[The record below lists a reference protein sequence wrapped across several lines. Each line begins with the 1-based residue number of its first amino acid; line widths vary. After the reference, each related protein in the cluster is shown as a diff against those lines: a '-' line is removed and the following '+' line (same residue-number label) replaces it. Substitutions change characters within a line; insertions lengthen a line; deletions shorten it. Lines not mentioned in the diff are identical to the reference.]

1 MKNKITKSV
10 DSLAA
15 QIISTHQH
23 FFKQADKAINISLT
37 LRNWVMG
44 YYIIEFEQNGN
55 SRAKYGDRL
64 IPTLAEKCKSVKGID
79 ERALRNFRQFYQSYP
94 QFYHFV
100 TLILNQQ
107 SGNNFIKNVKR
118 KNLKELKL
126 PEKTG
131 LKSNLRLNPIRGTV
145 STELQSAEILNYTK
159 LLLEKLSYSHFEI
172 LAVIEDAEKRNFYE
186 NECIDGI
193 WGIRELKR
201 QISSLYYER
210 SYMSKKPEK
219 LKAINKRKMNKLNSS
234 EVVKSVYSFEFLG
247 LEHKDAVEENDLES
261 ALLDHLQDFM
271 IEMGNGFCLESR
283 QKKIL
288 IGDTNYFIDLVFYHR
303 ILKCHILV
311 ELKVDQFAPLHIGQL
326 NTYVNFFKKE
336 IKQKGDKAPI
346 GILLVTNKN
355 KPLVEFATAGMDN
368 NLFVST
374 YLLKLPK
381 KEKLAAFV
389 KQELKNLR

>member
-1 MKNKITKSV
+1 MNQVTDKNLNKNNK
-10 DSLAA
+10 
-15 QIISTHQH
+15 
-23 FFKQADKAINISLT
+23 K
-37 LRNWVMG
+37 
-44 YYIIEFEQNGN
+44 EN
-55 SRAKYGDRL
+55 S
-64 IPTLAEKCKSVKGID
+64 
-79 ERALRNFRQFYQSYP
+79 
-94 QFYHFV
+94 
-100 TLILNQQ
+100 
-107 SGNNFIKNVKR
+107 
-118 KNLKELKL
+118 KNLKLS
-126 PEKTG
+126 EKYG
-131 LKSNLRLNPIRGTV
+131 PKSNLILNPIRGTL
-145 STELQSAEILNYTK
+145 STELQSTEMLSYSK

-172 LAVIEDAEKRNFYE
+172 LSVIEEAEKRNFYE

-201 QISSLYYER
+201 QINSLYYER
-210 SYMSKKPEK
+210 SNLSKKPKK
-219 LKAINKRKMNKLNSS
+219 LKAINKRNTIKLDSS
-234 EVVKSVYSFEFLG
+234 QVVKSVYSFEFLG
-247 LEHKDAVEENDLES
+247 LKQKDAVEENDLET

-326 NTYVNFFKKE
+326 NTYVNYFKKE

-355 KPLVEFATAGMDN
+355 KPLVEFATAGMDK

-389 KQELKNLR
+389 KQELKNLS